1 MAWPIDQLAIRGLT
15 FSERRRFAEAAPT
28 MLRPPFAIDQSRLGN
43 WRHWLTHGGENHTG
57 WTGFL
62 VDQAISEFQLFE
74 IANRAVLKGN
84 GPQWTGT
91 LCKMCQALRQA
102 MTPRQAE
109 GLTVADIIEQV
120 AQYARYELS
129 RTLGDHIS
137 VVISSAAEGALTDSL
152 VQRLSYSAEYAM
164 SPSNAKSSRDTPGF
178 DALRFLEAYPVLAR
192 LWAIQVDNWLQLVGD
207 FIQHARQFA
216 NRHVGNKRTKH
227 RLVRQIKPDLSDV
240 HNGNRT
246 VMRVHF
252 ADNSLWY
259 YKPRS
264 GRQEFQWFN
273 LLRLINENGFQAP
286 FKNVKVICNGA
297 HCWMESISHR
307 ACRSRKQVA
316 IYYFRA
322 GAILYLVHLLRG
334 VDFHAGNI
342 IAHAC
347 QPVLIDCETLSHPAI
362 RISQKM
368 TRKEEGSVLRTGML
382 PICDS
387 LSERQNDVSALG
399 RRNLGPHSVL
409 LDGTLAATNQFT
421 EETVA
426 GFKAMHALLRRM
438 SRRSRRFQKIIDSF
452 DQFGCRYV
460 YRPTAQYSWMRR
472 HSLSLS
478 LLTNGFDRSLFL
490 HALCRDGL
498 IPQRY
503 VETEVQSLEQGD
515 IPVLY
520 GRGSRAHQYF
530 PDKVMTQSVS
540 LLRKSL
546 LNEGYRGSISRT
558 V

>member
-1 MAWPIDQLAIRGLT
+1 MARPIDQLAIRGLT
-15 FSERRRFAEAAPT
+15 FSERRRFAEAAPIL
-28 MLRPPFAIDQSRLGN
+28 LRPPFGIDQARLAK
-43 WRHWLTHGGENHTG
+43 WRHWLTRAGKNHSG
-57 WTGFL
+57 WNEFL
-62 VDQAISEFQLFE
+62 ADQAISEFELFE
-74 IANRAVLKGN
+74 IANRAVLNGN
-84 GPQWTGT
+84 GPQWTRT
-91 LCKMCQALRQA
+91 LWKICQALWQT
-102 MTPRQAE
+102 MLPRQAE
-109 GLTVADIIEQV
+109 GQTVADIIKQI
-120 AQYARYELS
+120 AQHARYELS
-129 RTLGDHIS
+129 RTLGEHIS
-137 VVISSAAEGALTDSL
+137 VAISPAAEGALIDSL
-152 VQRLSYSAEYAM
+152 VQRLSYSAEYAID
-164 SPSNAKSSRDTPGF
+164 PSNANSLRDTPGL

-216 NRHVGNKRTKH
+216 TSRGGDERTKH
-227 RLVRQIKPDLSDV
+227 HLVRQIKSDLSDV

-286 FKNVKVICNGA
+286 FKNVKVICSGA

-307 ACRSRKQVA
+307 PCRSRKQVA
-316 IYYFRA
+316 MYYFRA
-322 GAILYLVHLLRG
+322 GAILYLVNLLRG
-334 VDFHAGNI
+334 VDFHAGNV

-362 RISQKM
+362 RISQRM

-387 LSERQNDVSALG
+387 LSERRNDVSALG
-399 RRNLGPHSVL
+399 PRNLGPHSVL
-409 LDGTLAATNQFT
+409 LNGRLASANQFI

-426 GFKAMHALLRRM
+426 GFSAMHVLLRRM

-452 DQFGCRYV
+452 DQFGCRYI
-460 YRPTAQYSWMRR
+460 YRPTAQYSWMRK
-472 HSLSLS
+472 HSLSPS
-478 LLTNGFDRSLFL
+478 ILTNGFDRSLFL

-498 IPQRY
+498 TPQRY
-503 VETEVQSLEQGD
+503 VEKEVQSLERGD
-515 IPVLY
+515 IPVVY
-520 GRGSRAHQYF
+520 GRGSRSHQYL

-546 LNEGYRGSISRT
+546 LSEGH
-558 V
+558 